1 MAVVKFGVNDLAI
14 LARLESE
21 TESFDSLFD
30 GSGPA
35 DQDWIGQ
42 IFIHQYLRGAQHP
55 FFLAFCQDDALAL
68 GGRIACAV
76 QNRLHQSAAV
86 RGEALQL
93 FAVGLEVLDG
103 AGRHT
108 GIHRGLGHCRRN
120 LDQQARIEGAGNQV
134 FRPELHIRQ
143 AIGGGHDVVLLHARE
158 IGNGVHRGDFHFPR
172 DGGGP
177 YVERAAKN
185 ERETQDVVDLIG
197 VVRAA
202 GGNDGVVANLADI
215 FRQDF
220 RDGVGQRKD
229 NRLVGHAR
237 HHVAIDHTGRRQA
250 QEHVGALHDLG
261 QRARVGVLGKAC
273 LALIQRFRPPAVNH
287 ALAISQPDVFLWK
300 AQINKQ
306 VNAGQRRC
314 ARAAHH
320 QLDLRDVLA
329 HHTQGIDSAGGDDDR
344 GAMLIVMKDRN
355 VQALAQLVR
364 IGFIDFDI
372 KDIDAGEFL
381 EQDAFAFH
389 DRFGCQGADIAQAE
403 HSRAIG
409 DHRHQ
414 IAARGVAA
422 GVLRV
427 LDNFLAGRGDPW
439 RVGQCKVALI
449 NQLLGWCDREFSGGG
464 EFVVA
469 EGGLAQAFVE
479 FQGESRRVAE
489 KGAYPAMRRE
499 FRRLRAGGGP
509 P

>member
-1 MAVVKFGVNDLAI
+1 M
-14 LARLESE
+14 
-21 TESFDSLFD
+21 
-30 GSGPA
+30 
-35 DQDWIGQ
+35 
-42 IFIHQYLRGAQHP
+42 
-55 FFLAFCQDDALAL
+55 
-68 GGRIACAV
+68 
-76 QNRLHQSAAV
+76 
-86 RGEALQL
+86 
-93 FAVGLEVLDG
+93 
-103 AGRHT
+103 
-108 GIHRGLGHCRRN
+108 
-120 LDQQARIEGAGNQV
+120 
-134 FRPELHIRQ
+134 
-143 AIGGGHDVVLLHARE
+143 
-158 IGNGVHRGDFHFPR
+158 
-172 DGGGP
+172 
-177 YVERAAKN
+177 
-185 ERETQDVVDLIG
+185 
-197 VVRAA
+197 
-202 GGNDGVVANLADI
+202 
-215 FRQDF
+215 
-220 RDGVGQRKD
+220 
-229 NRLVGHAR
+229 
-237 HHVAIDHTGRRQA
+237 
-250 QEHVGALHDLG
+250 
-261 QRARVGVLGKAC
+261 
-273 LALIQRFRPPAVNH
+273 NH

-355 VQALAQLVR
+355 VQALAQRPFNVETLRRLDVFQIDAAKGWLQRRDDVDQLVR